1 MGRYNKLSNIEIIK
15 RLKQAI
21 KSFIEIG
28 GFSLKIINSYKKQLN
43 QVEKEVKE
51 DRKKRKLRRSIE

>member
-1 MGRYNKLSNIEIIK
+1 MGRYNKLSNTEIIK
-15 RLKQAI
+15 RLEKAI

-43 QVEKEVKE
+43 QIEKE
-51 DRKKRKLRRSIE
+51 DRKKRKLRRDIK